1 MLSELVVA
9 AGKCDCELVVPD
21 PEDITFLEAE
31 QFASRVDYGG
41 YTVPLAFLGRHAAG
55 NAAMAVELALALC
68 RKEVDISD
76 EAILDGIAA
85 VDNRC
90 SIRVLSQR
98 PLVILDACRTPQQA
112 AALQIGRASCRERV

>member
-1 MLSELVVA
+1 MLSELIVA
-9 AGKCDCELVVPD
+9 AGKCGCELVVPD
-21 PEDITFLEAE
+21 PEDITFWKQNSSPAGWTTAAIRCRWP
-31 QFASRVDYGG
+31 FW
-41 YTVPLAFLGRHAAG
+41 GRHAAG

-68 RKEVDISD
+68 RKGANISD

-98 PLVILDACRTPQQA
+98 PLVILDACRTRSRRLRCCA
-112 AALQIGRASCRERV
+112 C